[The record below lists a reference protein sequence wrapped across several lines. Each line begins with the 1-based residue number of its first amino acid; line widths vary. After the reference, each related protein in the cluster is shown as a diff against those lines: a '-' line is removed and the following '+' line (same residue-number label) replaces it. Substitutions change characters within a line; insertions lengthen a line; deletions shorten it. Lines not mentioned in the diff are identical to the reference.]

1 MAAAIISLT
10 EKQVILR
17 SYLSLVSSNEKSPY
31 PPIYTIR
38 RRWFVRH
45 RRAIRQHT
53 NRRDVVIELIE

>member
-10 EKQVILR
+10 EKQVILS
-17 SYLSLVSSNEKSPY
+17 SYLSLVSSTEKSPY

-38 RRWFVRH
+38 CRWFVRY
-45 RRAIRQHT
+45 RCAIRQHT